1 MIRAVAIALLA
12 TWLAGCGTPRAAPP
26 RPAAAPRTA
35 SMAPPHATNGGDLPA
50 ERRRRVRG
58 AAAVIDLG
66 DFGLDPDRPLPA
78 PPAPL
83 VIAADERATL
93 DAIEAVA
100 RLFAQDL
107 PPAEFHRRIGRNPT
121 TIDGDVTLVPHDA
134 PLTSIIAWSTTYQL
148 TLRLRVPMPPAKME
162 TRFGPFEVWRA
173 DNRENPSFNVML
185 TGSHAAFAVHLEL
198 MFPDPVG
205 ADWRDG
211 PIDEVHLF
219 RSPARHE

>member
-1 MIRAVAIALLA
+1 MTSKRQKLRLLA
-12 TWLAGCGTPRAAPP
+12 EAATARIPP
-26 RPAAAPRTA
+26 QD
-35 SMAPPHATNGGDLPA
+35 DL
-50 ERRRRVRG
+50 
-58 AAAVIDLG
+58 
-66 DFGLDPDRPLPA
+66 LDPPMAQAGFL
-78 PPAPL
+78 
-83 VIAADERATL
+83 
-93 DAIEAVA
+93 IEAVA

>member
-1 MIRAVAIALLA
+1 MQSTEAWLQERHLLGGSLTDRLQAVE
-12 TWLAGCGTPRAAPP
+12 
-26 RPAAAPRTA
+26 RP
-35 SMAPPHATNGGDLPA
+35 
-50 ERRRRVRG
+50 E
-58 AAAVIDLG
+58 
-66 DFGLDPDRPLPA
+66 GLDPRDVTGDRALRNPSQRTERCVKFVVVGETG
-78 PPAPL
+78 APL
-83 VIAADERATL
+83 VVV
-93 DAIEAVA
+93 EAVA